1 MIAKVW
7 KSVPL
12 WKGVRTLSVSTKPT
26 LFEQIADKTIPS
38 DILFEDD
45 VVCRVYWI
53 Q

>member
-26 LFEQIADKTIPS
+26 LSEQIADKTIPS